1 MSKSILGSLALI
13 SLTVLASGCASASG
27 QGAARR
33 DIDRGHLELR
43 GYGLPAS
50 WVPAYAR
57 LLKERLQVEYKQ
69 VAGCEVTDDLVNET
83 DAYNAVMTAEIER
96 RFGRDALTALR
107 DEARSGRPPTQPSGA

>member
-1 MSKSILGSLALI
+1 MSKSVLSILALI
-13 SLTVLASGCASASG
+13 SLTVLSSGCASASG

-57 LLKERLQVEYKQ
+57 LLKERLGVEYKQ
-69 VAGCEVTDDLVNET
+69 AAGCEVTDDLVDET
-83 DAYNAVMTAEIER
+83 DAYNATMTAEIER
-96 RFGRDALTALR
+96 RFGPDALTALR
-107 DEARSGRPPTQPSGA
+107 DEARSSRPATDPSGA